1 MANKIIAV
9 KNNRKG
15 SISVATVNGLISME
29 SGATRSNLEVTDA
42 QVATLQTMADVAITE
57 GLTPDVST
65 PFLGLVKESDLNVD
79 IFDQTK
85 LNSALDKI
93 DSFAKMI
100 ASAAAGDLSL
110 IVTPSVLSFPVTD
123 KDFEHSVQVSLVDSK
138 GKVHYWY
145 DDVGLAV
152 SLDKSS
158 AAGSVS
164 RVGDVPVISKG
175 ITTFTV
181 KGTGTWLAGVKQI
194 DKVSVVGTVITD
206 GEASVTITPRTGE
219 SNIVVKVPV
228 VKDDTAQVVAGE
240 IRSAL
245 ATDTAVTTV
254 FTIGGDDVDVVFTA
268 VQAAANDVAV
278 SIVIDNDSCTG
289 LTTSTSA
296 NVVPGVVQD
305 SYTIK
310 VAPLVIMGIPVAPG
324 DTKIKVVDA

>member
-1 MANKIIAV
+1 MANKIITV

-57 GLTPDVST
+57 GLTPDAAT
-65 PFLGLVKESDLNVD
+65 PFLGLIKESDLNVD

-110 IVTPSVLSFPVTD
+110 IVTPSVSSFLATAE
-123 KDFEHSVQVSLVDSK
+123 DFEHSVQVSLVDSK
-138 GKVHYWY
+138 GEVHSWY
-145 DDVGLAV
+145 DDVGLTV

-158 AAGSVS
+158 VAGLVS

-175 ITTFTV
+175 AAAFTV

-194 DKVSVVGTVITD
+194 DKVSVVGTIATD
-206 GEASVTITPRTGE
+206 GEASVTITPGTGK
-219 SNIVVKVPV
+219 SDIVVKVPV
-228 VKDDTAQVVAGE
+228 ALDDTAQAVAGK

-245 ATDTAVTTV
+245 ATDVAVPTL

-310 VAPLVIMGIPVAPG
+310 VAPLVIMGIHVAPG
-324 DTKIKVVDA
+324 DTKIKVTEA